1 MNKNADY
8 ELPTPSTAPELFDG
22 LLKRRVL
29 AYLIDLAVLAG
40 IVVLVSLVSLVLGI
54 LTLGATFVTVIFA
67 IPLAIVAYYSVT
79 LGSEKRATI
88 GMGMMDLVLTPVRGG
103 PLNGWRAFAHPLVFW
118 LTIWILPPLSYLF
131 ALFTPRRQ
139 MIHDLI
145 MGVLMVRRSPMEAHW
160 EQQSAY

>member
-1 MNKNADY
+1 MNTQAKF
-8 ELPTPSTAPELFDG
+8 ELPDPQTAPELFDSI
-22 LLKRRVL
+22 LKRRVF
-29 AYLIDLAVLAG
+29 AYLIDLAILGVMVTLIAIIG
-40 IVVLVSLVSLVLGI
+40 TVLGVI
-54 LTLGATFVTVIFA
+54 TFGASFFALIFVV
-67 IPLAIVAYYSVT
+67 PLSIVAYYAMT

-118 LTIWILPPLSYLF
+118 LTVWILPPLSYLV

-145 MGVLMVRRSPMEAHW
+145 LGVLMVRRSPMEAHW
-160 EQQSAY
+160 ERQSAY